1 MCRRFAAERPIWT
14 YRSTAVENL
23 CPWGVSS
30 SFDTDSNHLLPGKE
44 NLVDDAILPIGKEN
58 LVDDA
63 LFPILCPACYRDFRL
78 MMSSSTRARVAEGTA
93 RTFPFYRHQKTLR
106 DRCELCIDKGG
117 DYVEK

>member
-1 MCRRFAAERPIWT
+1 VCRGFAAERPIWT

-30 SFDTDSNHLLPGKE
+30 SFDTDSNHLLPSKE

-63 LFPILCPACYRDFRL
+63 FFSNS
-78 MMSSSTRARVAEGTA
+78 MSSVLQRFST
-93 RTFPFYRHQKTLR
+93 
-106 DRCELCIDKGG
+106 DDELKYASESGRRNSQNFSILQASKNSPRSL
-117 DYVEK
+117 